1 MTEHILSMLGLALK
15 AGRVEVGEEPVGAA
29 ARAKKARVIFVAQ
42 DAAPSSMRRA
52 QSFARTGSTL
62 CVTLP
67 ADKDAL
73 GRSLGR
79 SSVAMCAVT
88 DIGFAESLVRKLAAL
103 DSKTYQ
109 PAADTLAVKA
119 RRARERKEEQLRHE
133 KNLRQGRHRVHGGKP
148 PEPPHASPEPPA
160 PEHRPPAPEHR
171 RPPRREYPEGRPDR
185 VYKERS
191 GRPPRDK
198 RPAKKE
204 APGARY
210 ENARPVKKGK
220 GSRKTTGR

>member
-42 DAAPSSMRRA
+42 DAAPSSVRRA
-52 QSFARTGSTL
+52 QSFARAGSTL

-88 DIGFAESLVRKLAAL
+88 DIGFAESLVKKLAAL
-103 DSKTYQ
+103 DGGAYQ
-109 PAADTLAVKA
+109 EAADTLAVKA
-119 RRARERKEEQLRHE
+119 RRARERKEERLQHE
-133 KNLRQGRHRVHGGKP
+133 KNLRQGKKRVHAEKP
-148 PEPPHASPEPPA
+148 AAPEPPA
-160 PEHRPPAPEHR
+160 PQAPA
-171 RPPRREYPEGRPDR
+171 
-185 VYKERS
+185 
-191 GRPPRDK
+191 
-198 RPAKKE
+198 RPAAKRTSR
-204 APGARY
+204 PGSARRRQ
-210 ENARPVKKGK
+210 ERIVV
-220 GSRKTTGR
+220 

>member
-42 DAAPSSMRRA
+42 DAAPSSVRRA

-88 DIGFAESLVRKLAAL
+88 DIGFAESLVKKLAAL
-103 DSKTYQ
+103 DSETYQ
-109 PAADTLAVKA
+109 DAADTLAIKA
-119 RRARERKEEQLRHE
+119 KRARERKEEQLRHE
-133 KNLRQGRHRVHGGKP
+133 KNLRQGKKRVHGEAAPQPEATTPTP
-148 PEPPHASPEPPA
+148 PTRPVEKRPSRPNSVKRRQERPKRRTEPPD
-160 PEHRPPAPEHR
+160 R
-171 RPPRREYPEGRPDR
+171 RFAG
-185 VYKERS
+185 S
-191 GRPPRDK
+191 L
-198 RPAKKE
+198 
-204 APGARY
+204 
-210 ENARPVKKGK
+210 PVKKGK
-220 GSRKTTGR
+220 GSRKPSGKGKQQ

>member
-88 DIGFAESLVRKLAAL
+88 DIGFAQSLVQKLAAL
-103 DSKTYQ
+103 DSETYQ
-109 PAADTLAVKA
+109 DAADTLAVKA

-133 KNLRQGRHRVHGGKP
+133 KNLRQGKKRVHAEKP
-148 PEPPHASPEPPA
+148 AEPEPAPPPARPTAKRPSRPNSDRRRAERPKRRTEPPGQRFA
-160 PEHRPPAPEHR
+160 
-171 RPPRREYPEGRPDR
+171 G
-185 VYKERS
+185 S
-191 GRPPRDK
+191 L
-198 RPAKKE
+198 
-204 APGARY
+204 
-210 ENARPVKKGK
+210 PVKKGK
-220 GSRKTTGR
+220 GSRKKTDK

>member
-42 DAAPSSMRRA
+42 DAAPSSVRRA

-79 SSVAMCAVT
+79 TSVAMCAVT
-88 DIGFAESLVRKLAAL
+88 DIGFAESLVKKLAAL
-103 DSKTYQ
+103 DSETYQ
-109 PAADTLAVKA
+109 DAADTLAIKA
-119 RRARERKEEQLRHE
+119 KRARERKEEQLRHE
-133 KNLRQGRHRVHGGKP
+133 KNLRQGKKRVHAEKP
-148 PEPPHASPEPPA
+148 AEPEPAPPARPAAKRPSRPSSARRRAERPKRRMEPPD
-160 PEHRPPAPEHR
+160 R
-171 RPPRREYPEGRPDR
+171 RFAG
-185 VYKERS
+185 S
-191 GRPPRDK
+191 L
-198 RPAKKE
+198 
-204 APGARY
+204 
-210 ENARPVKKGK
+210 PVKKGK
-220 GSRKTTGR
+220 GSRKPSGKGKQQ

>member
-103 DSKTYQ
+103 DSETYQ

-119 RRARERKEEQLRHE
+119 RRARERKEERLRHE
-133 KNLRQGRHRVHGGKP
+133 KNLRQGKKRTHAEKP
-148 PEPPHASPEPPA
+148 AEPEPAPPPA
-160 PEHRPPAPEHR
+160 RPAAKRPPPAQQRPPAAGASQTQSR
-171 RPPRREYPEGRPDR
+171 AA
-185 VYKERS
+185 
-191 GRPPRDK
+191 
-198 RPAKKE
+198 RPAVRRLPAGEEGQGQPE
-204 APGARY
+204 AVRQDQTAVTQ
-210 ENARPVKKGK
+210 NFSRPAAGQADH
-220 GSRKTTGR
+220 

>member
-42 DAAPSSMRRA
+42 DAAPSSVRRA
-52 QSFARTGSTL
+52 QSFARAGSTL

-88 DIGFAESLVRKLAAL
+88 DIGFAESLVKKLAAL
-103 DSKTYQ
+103 DGGAYQ
-109 PAADTLAVKA
+109 EAADTLAVKA
-119 RRARERKEEQLRHE
+119 RRARERKEERL
-133 KNLRQGRHRVHGGKP
+133 P
-148 PEPPHASPEPPA
+148 D
-160 PEHRPPAPEHR
+160 
-171 RPPRREYPEGRPDR
+171 PRRSGHHGPAAPAGGRNGPSAGQR
-185 VYKERS
+185 H
-191 GRPPRDK
+191 
-198 RPAKKE
+198 PANGS
-204 APGARY
+204 PARC
-210 ENARPVKKGK
+210 R
-220 GSRKTTGR
+220 

>member
-29 ARAKKARVIFVAQ
+29 VRAKKARVIFVAQ
-42 DAAPSSMRRA
+42 DAAPSSVRRA

-88 DIGFAESLVRKLAAL
+88 DIGFAESLVKKLAAL
-103 DSKTYQ
+103 DSETYQ
-109 PAADTLAVKA
+109 DAADTLAVKA
-119 RRARERKEEQLRHE
+119 KRARERKEEQLRHE
-133 KNLRQGRHRVHGGKP
+133 KNLRQGKKRVHAEKP
-148 PEPPHASPEPPA
+148 AEPEPAPPARPAAKRPSRPSSARRRAERPKRRMEPPD
-160 PEHRPPAPEHR
+160 R
-171 RPPRREYPEGRPDR
+171 RFAG
-185 VYKERS
+185 S
-191 GRPPRDK
+191 L
-198 RPAKKE
+198 
-204 APGARY
+204 
-210 ENARPVKKGK
+210 PVKKGK
-220 GSRKTTGR
+220 GSRKPSGKGKQQ

>member
-42 DAAPSSMRRA
+42 DAAPSSVRRA

-88 DIGFAESLVRKLAAL
+88 DIGFAQSLVQKLAAL
-103 DSKTYQ
+103 DSETYQ
-109 PAADTLAVKA
+109 DAADTLAVKA
-119 RRARERKEEQLRHE
+119 KRARERKEEQLRHE
-133 KNLRQGRHRVHGGKP
+133 KNLRQGKKRVHAEKP
-148 PEPPHASPEPPA
+148 AEPEPAPPARPAAKRPSRPNSAKRRQERPKRRTEPPDWRFA
-160 PEHRPPAPEHR
+160 
-171 RPPRREYPEGRPDR
+171 G
-185 VYKERS
+185 S
-191 GRPPRDK
+191 L
-198 RPAKKE
+198 
-204 APGARY
+204 
-210 ENARPVKKGK
+210 PVKKGK
-220 GSRKTTGR
+220 GSRKKTDK

>member
-42 DAAPSSMRRA
+42 DAAPSSVRRA

-88 DIGFAESLVRKLAAL
+88 DIGFAQSLVKKLAAL
-103 DSKTYQ
+103 DSETYQ
-109 PAADTLAVKA
+109 DAADTLAVKA
-119 RRARERKEEQLRHE
+119 KRARERKEEQLRHE
-133 KNLRQGRHRVHGGKP
+133 KNLRQGKKRVHAEKP
-148 PEPPHASPEPPA
+148 AEPEPAPPARPAAKRPSRPNSAKRRQERPKRRTEPPDWRFA
-160 PEHRPPAPEHR
+160 
-171 RPPRREYPEGRPDR
+171 G
-185 VYKERS
+185 S
-191 GRPPRDK
+191 L
-198 RPAKKE
+198 
-204 APGARY
+204 
-210 ENARPVKKGK
+210 PVKKGK
-220 GSRKTTGR
+220 GSRKKTDK

>member
-42 DAAPSSMRRA
+42 DAAPSSVRRA
-52 QSFARTGSTL
+52 QSFARAGSTL

-88 DIGFAESLVRKLAAL
+88 DIGFAESLVKKLAAL
-103 DSKTYQ
+103 DGGAYQ
-109 PAADTLAVKA
+109 EAADTLAVKA
-119 RRARERKEEQLRHE
+119 RRARERKEERLQHE
-133 KNLRQGRHRVHGGKP
+133 KNLRQGKKRVHAEKP
-148 PEPPHASPEPPA
+148 AEPEPAPPPA
-160 PEHRPPAPEHR
+160 RPAAK
-171 RPPRREYPEGRPDR
+171 RPPRPTSDRRRAERPKRRTEPPDR
-185 VYKERS
+185 RFAGS
-191 GRPPRDK
+191 L
-198 RPAKKE
+198 
-204 APGARY
+204 
-210 ENARPVKKGK
+210 PVKKGK
-220 GSRKTTGR
+220 GSRKPSGKGKQQ

>member
-42 DAAPSSMRRA
+42 DAAPSSVRRA

-79 SSVAMCAVT
+79 SGVAMCAVT
-88 DIGFAESLVRKLAAL
+88 DIGFAQSLVKKLAAL
-103 DSKTYQ
+103 DSETYQ
-109 PAADTLAVKA
+109 DAADTLAVKA
-119 RRARERKEEQLRHE
+119 KRARERKEEQLRHE
-133 KNLRQGRHRVHGGKP
+133 KNLRQGKKRVHAEKP
-148 PEPPHASPEPPA
+148 AEPEPAPPARPAAKRPSRPNSAKRRQERPKRRTEPPDWRFA
-160 PEHRPPAPEHR
+160 
-171 RPPRREYPEGRPDR
+171 G
-185 VYKERS
+185 S
-191 GRPPRDK
+191 L
-198 RPAKKE
+198 
-204 APGARY
+204 
-210 ENARPVKKGK
+210 PVKKGK
-220 GSRKTTGR
+220 GSRKKTDK

>member
-42 DAAPSSMRRA
+42 DAAPSSVRRA

-88 DIGFAESLVRKLAAL
+88 DIGFAQSLVQKLAAL
-103 DSKTYQ
+103 DSETYQ
-109 PAADTLAVKA
+109 DAADTLAVKA

-133 KNLRQGRHRVHGGKP
+133 KNLRQGKKRVHAEKP
-148 PEPPHASPEPPA
+148 TEPEPAPPPARPAEKRPSRPNSDRRRAERPKRRTEPPD
-160 PEHRPPAPEHR
+160 R
-171 RPPRREYPEGRPDR
+171 RFAG
-185 VYKERS
+185 S
-191 GRPPRDK
+191 L
-198 RPAKKE
+198 
-204 APGARY
+204 
-210 ENARPVKKGK
+210 PVKKGK
-220 GSRKTTGR
+220 GSRKKTGK

>member
-42 DAAPSSMRRA
+42 DAAPSSVRRA
-52 QSFARTGSTL
+52 QSFAHTGSTL

-103 DSKTYQ
+103 DSETYQ

-119 RRARERKEEQLRHE
+119 RRARERKEEQLRNE
-133 KNLRQGRHRVHGGKP
+133 KNLRQGKKRTHAEKP
-148 PEPPHASPEPPA
+148 AGPEPAPPPA
-160 PEHRPPAPEHR
+160 RPAAK
-171 RPPRREYPEGRPDR
+171 RPPRPNSARRRQEHPKRRAEPPDR
-185 VYKERS
+185 RFAGS
-191 GRPPRDK
+191 L
-198 RPAKKE
+198 
-204 APGARY
+204 
-210 ENARPVKKGK
+210 PVKKGK
-220 GSRKTTGR
+220 GSRKPSGKTRQQ

>member
-88 DIGFAESLVRKLAAL
+88 DIGFAESLVRTLAAL

-133 KNLRQGRHRVHGGKP
+133 KNLRQGKKRTHAEKP
-148 PEPPHASPEPPA
+148 AEPEPAPPPA
-160 PEHRPPAPEHR
+160 SASTVTDVTPA
-171 RPPRREYPEGRPDR
+171 GAVQLPDD
-185 VYKERS
+185 V
-191 GRPPRDK
+191 
-198 RPAKKE
+198 
-204 APGARY
+204 
-210 ENARPVKKGK
+210 
-220 GSRKTTGR
+220 

>member
-103 DSKTYQ
+103 DSETYQ

-119 RRARERKEEQLRHE
+119 RRARERKGLCRPDVRFDRATGCRYGATHDVRYQLRTSH
-133 KNLRQGRHRVHGGKP
+133 LQQ
-148 PEPPHASPEPPA
+148 EPLWIH
-160 PEHRPPAPEHR
+160 
-171 RPPRREYPEGRPDR
+171 DW
-185 VYKERS
+185 
-191 GRPPRDK
+191 
-198 RPAKKE
+198 
-204 APGARY
+204 
-210 ENARPVKKGK
+210 
-220 GSRKTTGR
+220 

>member
-67 ADKDAL
+67 AGKDTL

-79 SSVAMCAVT
+79 TSVAMCAVT
-88 DIGFAESLVRKLAAL
+88 DIGFAESLVKKLAAL
-103 DSKTYQ
+103 DSETYQ
-109 PAADTLAVKA
+109 DAADTLAVKA
-119 RRARERKEEQLRHE
+119 KRARERKEEQLRHE
-133 KNLRQGRHRVHGGKP
+133 KNLRQGKKRVHAEKP
-148 PEPPHASPEPPA
+148 AEPEPAPPARPAAKRPSRPSSARRRAERPKRRTEPPD
-160 PEHRPPAPEHR
+160 R
-171 RPPRREYPEGRPDR
+171 RFAG
-185 VYKERS
+185 S
-191 GRPPRDK
+191 L
-198 RPAKKE
+198 
-204 APGARY
+204 
-210 ENARPVKKGK
+210 PVKKGK
-220 GSRKTTGR
+220 GSRKPSGKGKQQ

>member
-42 DAAPSSMRRA
+42 DAAPSSVRRA

-67 ADKDAL
+67 ADKDTL

-88 DIGFAESLVRKLAAL
+88 DIGFAESLVKKLAAL
-103 DSKTYQ
+103 DSETYQ
-109 PAADTLAVKA
+109 DAADTLAIKA
-119 RRARERKEEQLRHE
+119 KRARERKEEQLRHE
-133 KNLRQGRHRVHGGKP
+133 KNLRQGKKRVHAEKP
-148 PEPPHASPEPPA
+148 AEPEPAPPARPAAKRPSRPSSARRRAERPKRRTEPPD
-160 PEHRPPAPEHR
+160 R
-171 RPPRREYPEGRPDR
+171 RFAG
-185 VYKERS
+185 S
-191 GRPPRDK
+191 L
-198 RPAKKE
+198 
-204 APGARY
+204 
-210 ENARPVKKGK
+210 PVKKGK
-220 GSRKTTGR
+220 GSRKPSGKGKQQ

>member
-79 SSVAMCAVT
+79 GSVAMCAVT
-88 DIGFAESLVRKLAAL
+88 DIGFAE
-103 DSKTYQ
+103 
-109 PAADTLAVKA
+109 
-119 RRARERKEEQLRHE
+119 ARERKEEQLRHE
-133 KNLRQGRHRVHGGKP
+133 KNLRQGKKRTHAEKP
-148 PEPPHASPEPPA
+148 AGPEPAPPPA
-160 PEHRPPAPEHR
+160 RPAAK
-171 RPPRREYPEGRPDR
+171 RPPRPNSARRRQEHPKRRAEPPDR
-185 VYKERS
+185 RFAGS
-191 GRPPRDK
+191 L
-198 RPAKKE
+198 
-204 APGARY
+204 
-210 ENARPVKKGK
+210 PVKKGK
-220 GSRKTTGR
+220 GSRKPSGKTRQQ

>member
-42 DAAPSSMRRA
+42 DAAPSSVRRA

-88 DIGFAESLVRKLAAL
+88 DIGFAESLVKKLAAL
-103 DSKTYQ
+103 DSETYQ
-109 PAADTLAVKA
+109 DAADTLAVKA
-119 RRARERKEEQLRHE
+119 KRARERKEEQLRHE
-133 KNLRQGRHRVHGGKP
+133 KNLRQGKKRVHVEKP
-148 PEPPHASPEPPA
+148 AEPEPAPPARPAAKRPSRPNSVKRRQERPKRRTEPPD
-160 PEHRPPAPEHR
+160 R
-171 RPPRREYPEGRPDR
+171 RFAG
-185 VYKERS
+185 S
-191 GRPPRDK
+191 L
-198 RPAKKE
+198 
-204 APGARY
+204 
-210 ENARPVKKGK
+210 PVKKGK
-220 GSRKTTGR
+220 GSRKPSGKGKQQ

>member
-42 DAAPSSMRRA
+42 DAAPSSVRRA

-67 ADKDAL
+67 VDKDAL

-88 DIGFAESLVRKLAAL
+88 DIGFAESLVKKLAAL
-103 DSKTYQ
+103 DGGAYQ
-109 PAADTLAVKA
+109 EAADTLAVKA
-119 RRARERKEEQLRHE
+119 RRARERKEERLQHE
-133 KNLRQGRHRVHGGKP
+133 KNLRRAETSSQRF
-148 PEPPHASPEPPA
+148 A
-160 PEHRPPAPEHR
+160 
-171 RPPRREYPEGRPDR
+171 
-185 VYKERS
+185 
-191 GRPPRDK
+191 
-198 RPAKKE
+198 
-204 APGARY
+204 GAL
-210 ENARPVKKGK
+210 PVKKGK
-220 GSRKTTGR
+220 GSRKKSGR

>member
-42 DAAPSSMRRA
+42 DAAPSSVRRA

-88 DIGFAESLVRKLAAL
+88 DIGFAESLVKKLAAL
-103 DSKTYQ
+103 DSETYQ
-109 PAADTLAVKA
+109 DAADTLSVKA

-133 KNLRQGRHRVHGGKP
+133 KNLRQGKKRVHAEKP
-148 PEPPHASPEPPA
+148 AEPEPAPPARPAAKQPSRPSSARRRAERPKRRTEPPD
-160 PEHRPPAPEHR
+160 R
-171 RPPRREYPEGRPDR
+171 RFAG
-185 VYKERS
+185 S
-191 GRPPRDK
+191 L
-198 RPAKKE
+198 
-204 APGARY
+204 
-210 ENARPVKKGK
+210 PVKKGK
-220 GSRKTTGR
+220 GSRKPSGKGKQQ